1 MTKGTEAETV
11 VEDEEDS
18 VAVTTGTIE
27 LVANRR
33 EDVTGFQVMRLV
45 TGVDELVVRDLV
57 VDGAI
62 SDTVTK

>member
-62 SDTVTK
+62 SNTVTK